1 MKFRK
6 TSAIAEFRARE
17 DEQMERERV
26 IKLLD
31 SHRDRLDDFAVKA
44 LFLFGSVARD
54 EATSKSDVDVLVE
67 FKHPVGLFTLLG
79 LQAYLE
85 ELLGCSVDVGTP
97 SSLRPHLRETV
108 LKEAIR
114 AV

>member
-1 MKFRK
+1 MNPPLDR
-6 TSAIAEFRARE
+6 
-17 DEQMERERV
+17 QQV
-26 IKLLD
+26 INRLNA
-31 SHRDRLDDFAVKA
+31 HRDRLDEFAVKT
-44 LFLFGSVARD
+44 LFLFGSVARG
-54 EATSKSDVDVLVE
+54 EATAESDVDFLVE
-67 FKHPVGLFTLLG
+67 FARPVGLFTLLG
-79 LQAYLE
+79 LKAYLE

>member
-1 MKFRK
+1 MDKQQVL
-6 TSAIAEFRARE
+6 
-17 DEQMERERV
+17 D
-26 IKLLD
+26 KLNA
-31 SHRDRLDDFAVKA
+31 HKERLDKFAVKA

-54 EATSKSDVDVLVE
+54 EASSDSDVDFLVE
-67 FKHPVGLFTLLG
+67 FERPVGLFTLLG
-79 LQAYLE
+79 LKAYLE

>member
-1 MKFRK
+1 MDRQQVLDKLTAHQDRF
-6 TSAIAEFRARE
+6 
-17 DEQMERERV
+17 DE
-26 IKLLD
+26 
-31 SHRDRLDDFAVKA
+31 FAVKA

-54 EATSKSDVDVLVE
+54 EATSESDVDFLVE
-67 FKHPVGLFTLLG
+67 FNRPVGLFTLLG
-79 LQAYLE
+79 LKAYLE

>member
-1 MKFRK
+1 MNKQQVLDK
-6 TSAIAEFRARE
+6 LAAHKDSL
-17 DEQMERERV
+17 DE
-26 IKLLD
+26 
-31 SHRDRLDDFAVKA
+31 FAVKA
-44 LFLFGSVARD
+44 LYLFGSVARD
-54 EATSKSDVDVLVE
+54 EATPDSDVDFLVE
-67 FKHPVGLFTLLG
+67 FDRPVGLFTLLG

-85 ELLGCSVDVGTP
+85 DLLGCSVDVGTP

>member
-1 MKFRK
+1 MDKQQVLDIL
-6 TSAIAEFRARE
+6 SAHKDHL
-17 DEQMERERV
+17 DE
-26 IKLLD
+26 
-31 SHRDRLDDFAVKA
+31 FAVKA

-54 EATSKSDVDVLVE
+54 EATPESDVDFLVE
-67 FKHPVGLFTLLG
+67 FDRPVGLFTLLG
-79 LQAYLE
+79 LKAYLE
-85 ELLGCSVDVGTP
+85 DLLGCSVDVGTP